1 MAVPRVAFVAL
12 AIAIPASARADHHDM
27 TMPGDPDASA
37 FGVGLSVLAAS
48 YTSHFYAGD
57 YEGVQS
63 DVSWARGRFAAG
75 ASLAYY
81 RLFENGL
88 ETDGPGDAIVH
99 GQVTLLERG
108 EAEAGVM
115 LAGSLP
121 TGNGM
126 IGLGMGHPMLMPA
139 GWGTWRHQRVML
151 MASLGYSRALVDA
164 SSQHDH
170 GMWPLVEP
178 MNMSEISWSGAGDF
192 AVSHGV
198 HVGAQLSGGVPVG
211 VLPGHDRVIGA
222 VRVSYGAGA
231 FDTSAEVQTGLD
243 GDPFNTR
250 GIVATA
256 MHF

>member
-1 MAVPRVAFVAL
+1 MRALRIGLAFVAGL
-12 AIAIPASARADHHDM
+12 APAAARADHHGM
-27 TMPGDPDASA
+27 AMSGDPADSS
-37 FGVGLSVLAAS
+37 FGIGLSVLAAS
-48 YTSHFYAGD
+48 YSSRYYAGD
-57 YEGVQS
+57 YEGVQT
-63 DVSWARGRFAAG
+63 DLSWARGRFAAG

-88 ETDGPGDAIVH
+88 ETDGLGDVVVD
-99 GQVTLLERG
+99 GQVTLVEHG
-108 EAEAGVM
+108 DTTAGVM
-115 LAGSLP
+115 VAGSLP
-121 TGNGM
+121 TGDGM
-126 IGLGMGHPMLMPA
+126 IGLGMGHPMVMPA
-139 GWGTWRHQRVML
+139 GWGTWHHQRVML

-164 SSQHDH
+164 SSHHDH
-170 GMWPLVEP
+170 GVWPLVEP
-178 MNMSEISWSGAGDF
+178 MNMSEISWSGAGDV

-231 FDTSAEVQTGLD
+231 FDTSAEVEAGLD